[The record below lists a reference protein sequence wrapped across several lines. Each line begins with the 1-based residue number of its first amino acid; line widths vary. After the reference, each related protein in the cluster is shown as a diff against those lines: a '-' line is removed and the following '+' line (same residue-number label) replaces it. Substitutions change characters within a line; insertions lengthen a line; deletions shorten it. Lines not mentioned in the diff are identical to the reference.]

1 MLHDPRPTGT
11 PVSHVAEQRPDRLVI
26 SFKRGPRVGSTSDQ
40 LRVITRDRGSRINGY
55 RWDSR
60 VVPRDVG
67 KGMSAASSFLQKEEL
82 HIFYRFTDLVDISQL
97 CRERYVVAVVVFV
110 SNLNPPCLCKLGE
123 CGAGGCDVAVHVEA
137 VLRIVPKHLQPPL
150 NHQRNCDTRVS
161 SSLRYVVV

>member
-1 MLHDPRPTGT
+1 M
-11 PVSHVAEQRPDRLVI
+11 SHVAEQRPDRLVI
-26 SFKRGPRVGSTSDQ
+26 SFKRGSRVGSTSDQ
-40 LRVITRDRGSRINGY
+40 LRVITRDRGSWISGY

-82 HIFYRFTDLVDISQL
+82 HIFNRFANLVDISQL

-110 SNLNPPCLCKLGE
+110 SNLKPPCLCKLGE

-137 VLRIVPKHLQPPL
+137 VLRVIPEHLQASFD
-150 NHQRNCDTRVS
+150 H
-161 SSLRYVVV
+161 